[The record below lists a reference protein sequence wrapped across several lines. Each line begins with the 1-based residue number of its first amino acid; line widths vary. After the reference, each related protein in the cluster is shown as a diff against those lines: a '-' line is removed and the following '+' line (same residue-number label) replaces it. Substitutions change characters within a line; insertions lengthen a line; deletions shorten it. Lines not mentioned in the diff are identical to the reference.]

1 MMVAGGTI
9 WLVYHGLVLA
19 ALSYTTMGV
28 FTNLSPTELH
38 PNVPLA
44 TPIPSDFFDETT
56 QYMMGRRSGWCGEL
70 LTMAVAMLGA
80 AWQFCDS
87 PQASNALAKWWGRA
101 FLAQLCAFWVV
112 PLYEATI
119 FKACWVWFFW
129 AAFGGAWLWSEFGLE
144 KPKRRPRP
152 GSWSRSKKRGD
163 APVEEPAATAPAA
176 AAKPAKAKAP
186 TPKAS
191 EAKKAPLP
199 KSPKGAPPP
208 PPPPGGA
215 GKFAPPNLGTRCEG
229 FVVEATSGPRTNYA
243 FVRPRGRPSS
253 GAHYNLFLHANDMRA
268 GEAWVAVGDRVAYTV
283 AKNEGKTGPHRI
295 AIKAVKCADVV
306 VLERAGGPP
315 PGATGTT
322 APPKLGTRAEGT
334 VVEATSGPRTNYA
347 FVRPADASSDDLY
360 LHAAQ
365 MREGEAWVAI
375 GDRVAYTVA
384 KNEGKPGM
392 PIKAVKCADAVVLE
406 RAGGGADAPPPP
418 PPPPVASAFKSL
430 PPGANP
436 APPKPGTR
444 GEGTVVE
451 VRGRG
456 EGTQYG
462 FVRPA
467 DASSDD
473 LFLHAADMRAGEAWG
488 AIGDRVAYVIAKN
501 AERYVIAKNAEKRTG
516 GGKKAVRKTVK
527 CAEVVV
533 LDRARGAA
541 DAAARIAACSYGE
554 SARALKRRDAAVG
567 RAAKSPPRPPGLAA
581 KPPPGFQLRVGWEDD
596 DSDDSLERY
605 A

>member
-1 MMVAGGTI
+1 MAVAGGTI
-9 WLVYHGLVLA
+9 WLVYHGLVLL

-38 PNVPLA
+38 PNIPLA

-101 FLAQLCAFWVV
+101 FLAQLCAFWVA

-129 AAFGGAWLWSEFGLE
+129 AALGGAWLWSEFGLE

-176 AAKPAKAKAP
+176 AKPANA
-186 TPKAS
+186 
-191 EAKKAPLP
+191 KAPLP
-199 KSPKGAPPP
+199 KSPEGARPPPP

-215 GKFAPPNLGTRCEG
+215 GK
-229 FVVEATSGPRTNYA
+229 V
-243 FVRPRGRPSS
+243 
-253 GAHYNLFLHANDMRA
+253 
-268 GEAWVAVGDRVAYTV
+268 
-283 AKNEGKTGPHRI
+283 
-295 AIKAVKCADVV
+295 
-306 VLERAGGPP
+306 
-315 PGATGTT
+315 
-322 APPKLGTRAEGT
+322 APPKLGTRAEGI

-375 GDRVAYTVA
+375 GDRVAYTIA

-406 RAGGGADAPPPP
+406 RAESGANAPPPP
-418 PPPPVASAFKSL
+418 PPPAVASAFKAL

-456 EGTQYG
+456 EGNYG

-473 LFLHAADMRAGEAWG
+473 LFLHAADMRAGEAWV
-488 AIGDRVAYVIAKN
+488 AIGDRVAYVTAKN
-501 AERYVIAKNAEKRTG
+501 EERRIG
-516 GGKKAVRKTVK
+516 GGRKAVRKAVK
-527 CAEVVV
+527 CVEVVV
-533 LDRARGAA
+533 LERARGAA
-541 DAAARIAACSYGE
+541 DAAARVAACSYGE

-581 KPPPGFQLRVGWEDD
+581 KPPPGFQFRVGWEDD

>member
-1 MMVAGGTI
+1 MAVAGGTI
-9 WLVYHGLVLA
+9 WLVYHGLVLL

-38 PNVPLA
+38 PNIPLA

-101 FLAQLCAFWVV
+101 FLAQLCAFWVA

-129 AAFGGAWLWSEFGLE
+129 AALGGAWLWSEFGLE

-176 AAKPAKAKAP
+176 AKPANA
-186 TPKAS
+186 
-191 EAKKAPLP
+191 KAPLP
-199 KSPKGAPPP
+199 KSPEGARPPPP

-215 GKFAPPNLGTRCEG
+215 GKVAPPKLGTRAEG
-229 FVVEATSGPRTNYA
+229 IVVEATSGPRTNYA
-243 FVRPRGRPSS
+243 FVRPADASS
-253 GAHYNLFLHANDMRA
+253 FPYNLYLHATDMRA
-268 GEAWVAVGDRVAYTV
+268 GEAWVAVGDRVAYTI
-283 AKNEGKTGPHRI
+283 AKNEGKPGMP
-295 AIKAVKCADVV
+295 IKAVKCADAV
-306 VLERAGGPP
+306 VLERAESGANAPPPPPPPAVASAFKALPPGANPAPPKPGTRGEGTVVEVRGRGEGNYGFVRPADASSDDLFLHAADMRAGGGADAPPPPP

-334 VVEATSGPRTNYA
+334 VVEVTSGPRTNYA

-375 GDRVAYTVA
+375 GDRVAYVTA
-384 KNEGKPGM
+384 KNEERRIGGGRKAVR
-392 PIKAVKCADAVVLE
+392 KAVKCV
-406 RAGGGADAPPPP
+406 
-418 PPPPVASAFKSL
+418 
-430 PPGANP
+430 
-436 APPKPGTR
+436 
-444 GEGTVVE
+444 
-451 VRGRG
+451 
-456 EGTQYG
+456 
-462 FVRPA
+462 
-467 DASSDD
+467 
-473 LFLHAADMRAGEAWG
+473 
-488 AIGDRVAYVIAKN
+488 
-501 AERYVIAKNAEKRTG
+501 
-516 GGKKAVRKTVK
+516 
-527 CAEVVV
+527 EVVV
-533 LDRARGAA
+533 LERARGAA
-541 DAAARIAACSYGE
+541 DAAARVAACSYGE

-581 KPPPGFQLRVGWEDD
+581 KPPPGFQFRVGWEDD